1 MESES
6 ENEGNNKLETII
18 AILIAVVV
26 VIGAL
31 VSWRASLIDDSSG
44 DYDYAGIRAVTNA
57 EQAQAL
63 NYVNAYADYGN
74 YVNYWK
80 NNRASTL
87 LGEDLEKSG
96 KEDAVLEA
104 GIKNAND
111 LADSSSNMFK
121 MRYLTR
127 DRTYNVQRQLGEM
140 WADAAKKNDLD
151 YEAQFKLA
159 NDDRARTRMMLVA
172 LMILT
177 VAPIFYAMIE
187 SVDKKQLKYLMLTI
201 GSLFAVAG
209 TVLACLVEFKV
220 I

>member
-1 MESES
+1 MEGESE
-6 ENEGNNKLETII
+6 GDNKFETIV

-44 DYDYAGIRAVTNA
+44 DYDYAGIRAVTSA

-63 NYVNAYADYGN
+63 NFVNTYADYGN

-80 NNRASTL
+80 NNRASAL
-87 LGEDLEKSG
+87 LSEDLKKSG
-96 KEDAVLEA
+96 TEDLAAEA
-104 GIKNAND
+104 EIKKAND
-111 LADSSSNMFK
+111 LAASSNNMFK
-121 MRYLTR
+121 MRYLNR

-151 YEAQFKLA
+151 YAAQFKLA
-159 NDDRARTRMMLVA
+159 DVDRARTRMMLIA

-177 VAPIFYAMIE
+177 VAPIFYALIE
-187 SVDKKQLKYLMLTI
+187 SSEKKQIKYLMLTI
-201 GSLFAVAG
+201 GTLFAFAG
-209 TVLACLVEFKV
+209 SVLACLVEFKV